1 MGSMFCNVNK
11 LAMPVVSHMCER
23 YIHIRGEE
31 AQRCKASICT
41 W

>member
-1 MGSMFCNVNK
+1 MVMFCMLINQSK

-31 AQRCKASICT
+31 A
-41 W
+41 